1 MSRPRSHSPARLSGA
16 CPCGLSATYDDCCG
30 RLHRG
35 QARAATPEQLMR
47 SRFSAYA
54 VGDEPYLLRTWHP
67 STRPAEIGLDPAVR
81 WLGLEVLDSTDGG
94 PFGGEG
100 IVEFRARYTK
110 AGRPGELRER
120 GRFVRHDHAWTYID
134 GT

>member
-1 MSRPRSHSPARLSGA
+1 MSNPRTPGPAGLSSA
-16 CPCGLSATYDDCCG
+16 CPCGLAAAYDDCCG

-54 VGDEPYLLRTWHP
+54 VGDEAYLLRSWHP
-67 STRPAEIGLDPAVR
+67 ATRPAAIGLDPAVR

-100 IVEFRARYTK
+100 IVEFRARYAK
-110 AGRPGELRER
+110 AGRMGELNER
-120 GRFVRHDHAWTYID
+120 SRFVRHHNAWTYVD

>member
-1 MSRPRSHSPARLSGA
+1 
-16 CPCGLSATYDDCCG
+16 
-30 RLHRG
+30 
-35 QARAATPEQLMR
+35 MR
-47 SRFSAYA
+47 SRFTACA

-67 STRPAEIGLDPAVR
+67 STRPAAIGLDPAVR